1 MKKTE
6 PEFLRTIS
14 NMSNTAS
21 NAFTQMSP
29 PKKMKVD
36 SMSTSSNKP
45 TERRKTSKQDESES
59 NMKSQKPKVI
69 KIDAKELSD
78 LISRK
83 KLIISRP
90 SRTSTATVN
99 QKQVNEVS
107 EINHSYYY
115 LEDQFGRSVFQLDN
129 KLDYGR
135 LFFHVPK
142 IEINTLVAFLIYERL
157 IHYLDFY
164 YL

>member
-1 MKKTE
+1 MFDFISLFWCNFAEAGKLALKKTE

-45 TERRKTSKQDESES
+45 TERRKTSKQDESET

-115 LEDQFGRSVFQLDN
+115 L
-129 KLDYGR
+129 
-135 LFFHVPK
+135 
-142 IEINTLVAFLIYERL
+142 
-157 IHYLDFY
+157 
-164 YL
+164 